1 MISDLSLIVPI
12 VKALNRKQ
20 WFSGAPSLS
29 VNYLTLE
36 IFKENGTRTK
46 FLLKYHKQDQ
56 SLVLNFVEGPNQSFF
71 TGGYALCPD
80 LMNAFSNAGVSLE
93 REFKEN

>member
-1 MISDLSLIVPI
+1 LYHDFLADLKSTEIASINVKRTVISDQSLIVPI

-20 WFSGAPSLS
+20 WFSGDPGLS

-56 SLVLNFVEGPNQSFF
+56 SLVLNFVDGPKHSFF
-71 TGGYALCPD
+71 NG
-80 LMNAFSNAGVSLE
+80 
-93 REFKEN
+93 